1 MKNVS
6 SILRKKTDGRIIF
19 IIYKEFLQMNK
30 QQNLYKKRGGA
41 RNRKW
46 QDTGEEINTREMCE
60 MFSLTRNKQS
70 AH

>member
-1 MKNVS
+1 
-6 SILRKKTDGRIIF
+6 
-19 IIYKEFLQMNK
+19 MNK

-41 RNRKW
+41 RNRKR
-46 QDTGEEINTREMCE
+46 QDTGEEINTRETCE